1 MAGTGDARAEEFRS
15 STWLSRNAGSSGGLK
30 TMG

>member
-15 STWLSRNAGSSGGLK
+15 STNPTLFRALPNVSVR
-30 TMG
+30 